1 MRLVFSLVF
10 AIWLGATLSP
20 ALAQNDLDMHAL
32 NEVGKAALSSGD
44 VVSAARIFQ
53 QLADAGDPNGMNNL
67 GLLYYTGQGV
77 PKDPALAFS
86 LYKRSAD
93 HPAMVKPQ
101 ASYHTGMAYLM
112 GEVVPRD
119 AAIAVS
125 YLERAAA
132 MDFGPAEY
140 ELGLL
145 YLTEPTIADATRALR
160 IFQSAAIHNSPAA
173 AYEAGRMIATGQGTH
188 ADVVMALDY
197 LHVAADSGVPA
208 AYYLLG
214 LLAEWDYREGGPIDA
229 AVKWYEKAEAA
240 GIEEAA
246 SRRWE
251 MQTMGP
257 PSNAKQAEY
266 RLNRDDPAGAYPFL
280 VQSCG
285 NNEVYGCYYQ
295 AVALADGRGTQQ
307 NRFTAM
313 SMFEKLCLDTANYGC
328 TEFARTTLLLGGS
341 AGATRNQTAQ
351 SIFRD
356 ECSTGD
362 PSADACYSVALMSWD
377 DSFGLRS
384 EPVARQ
390 YAEISCQMRRTDNEA
405 CQMQRH
411 FQIEDSW
418 KDFGKQSASSKP
430 AKPNFFEGLLYGLV
444 VGAQQQTGS
453 SGNAA
458 TQYGE
463 AARQREAARTQFA
476 IEAMRP
482 GSRHYGSC
490 PTVNSP
496 GC

>member
-1 MRLVFSLVF
+1 MRRALCLAFF
-10 AIWLGATLSP
+10 IWLGASQAP
-20 ALAQNDLDMHAL
+20 AQDNFDAHAL
-32 NEVGKAALSSGD
+32 NEAGKLALSSGD
-44 VVSAARIFQ
+44 LATAARIFQ
-53 QLADAGDPNGMNNL
+53 QLTDADDPNGMNNL

-101 ASYHTGMAYLM
+101 ASYHTGMAYLI
-112 GEVVPRD
+112 GEVVPRNV
-119 AAIAVS
+119 ASALS
-125 YLERAAA
+125 YLERAAT

-145 YLTEPTIADATRALR
+145 YLTEPTIADATKALR
-160 IFQSAAIHNSPAA
+160 LFQSAAVHNSPAA
-173 AYEAGRMIATGQGTH
+173 AYEAGRMIATGQGTK
-188 ADVVMALDY
+188 ADIGMAMDY
-197 LHVAADSGVPA
+197 LHVAADLGVPS

-214 LLAEWDYREGGPIDA
+214 LFAEWEYREGGPIDA
-229 AVKWYEKAEAA
+229 ALQWYEKAEAA
-240 GIEEAA
+240 GIMEAA

-251 MQTMGP
+251 MQNKGL
-257 PSNAKQAEY
+257 PSYAKQAEY
-266 RLNRDDPAGAYPFL
+266 RLNRDDPVGAYPFL
-280 VQSCG
+280 VKSCS
-285 NNEVYGCYYQ
+285 NNETYGCYYQ
-295 AVALADGRGTQQ
+295 AVALADGRGTRQD
-307 NRFTAM
+307 RFTAI

-328 TEFARTTLLLGGS
+328 REFARTALLMGGS
-341 AGATRNQTAQ
+341 AGAARNQKAQ

-356 ECSTGD
+356 ECGTSD
-362 PSADACYSVALMSWD
+362 QSADACYSVALMSWD

-384 EPVARQ
+384 EAVARQ
-390 YAEISCQMRRTDNEA
+390 YAETSCQVRNANNEA

-411 FQIEDSW
+411 YQIQDSW
-418 KDFGKQSASSKP
+418 KDFGQQNTSRKP
-430 AKPNFFEGLLYGLV
+430 SKPNFFEGLLYGLV
-444 VGAQQQTGS
+444 VGAEQQSGS
-453 SGNAA
+453 GNNAA